1 MAKRRIQI
9 EIDDPGSQ
17 TLDALQK
24 NTDSTIT
31 ELIRNSIAL
40 YDWAVEESKNNRL
53 ILSVSEMPRDQNVTK
68 PILKGINTVRGQ

>member
-9 EIDDPGSQ
+9 EIDDPDSQ
-17 TLDALQK
+17 ILDDLQK
-24 NTDSTIT
+24 NTNSTIT

-40 YDWAVEESKNNRL
+40 YDWAVEESRNNRL